1 MANDINLAVTFAVI
15 ELDSDLNGLHQGMI
29 GRNSL
34 GADEAL
40 NIHWQGINYNTIKKW
55 DNALVISSSTI
66 IYMYE

>member
-40 NIHWQGINYNTIKKW
+40 NIH
-55 DNALVISSSTI
+55 
-66 IYMYE
+66 